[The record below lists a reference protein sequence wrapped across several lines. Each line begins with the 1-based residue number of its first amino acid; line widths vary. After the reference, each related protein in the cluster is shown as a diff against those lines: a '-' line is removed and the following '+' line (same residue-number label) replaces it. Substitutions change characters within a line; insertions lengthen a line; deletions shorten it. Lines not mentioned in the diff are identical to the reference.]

1 MKEMEGHIKVSF
13 PFSNI
18 LFFLKKFMGIE
29 LQQHIKHHKRLHVD
43 FYGSKAVL
51 FSEMTL
57 ILIQ

>member
-1 MKEMEGHIKVSF
+1 
-13 PFSNI
+13 
-18 LFFLKKFMGIE
+18 MGIE